1 MRRIIG
7 TIGATLAVVAALAT
21 PAAAQ
26 SRGDA
31 RPHDR
36 DNARMFYATTNQ
48 NLLLTFSERRPDRVI
63 DVQSILG
70 LGSVAGE
77 NLRLNVDEGTLLAID
92 GNLNPGTP
100 RVVGSAY
107 TN

>member
-7 TIGATLAVVAALAT
+7 TIGATLAVVAAVAT

-26 SRGDA
+26 DRDRGRDRDREDA
-31 RPHDR
+31 RI
-36 DNARMFYATTNQ
+36 FYAT
-48 NLLLTFSERRPDRVI
+48 
-63 DVQSILG
+63 
-70 LGSVAGE
+70 SVAGE
-77 NLRLNVDEGTLLAID
+77 NLRLNVDEGTLLAGD

-100 RVVGSAY
+100 QIVGSAY

>member
-48 NLLLTFSERRPDRVI
+48 NLLLTFSERRPT
-63 DVQSILG
+63 
-70 LGSVAGE
+70 A
-77 NLRLNVDEGTLLAID
+77 
-92 GNLNPGTP
+92 
-100 RVVGSAY
+100 
-107 TN
+107 